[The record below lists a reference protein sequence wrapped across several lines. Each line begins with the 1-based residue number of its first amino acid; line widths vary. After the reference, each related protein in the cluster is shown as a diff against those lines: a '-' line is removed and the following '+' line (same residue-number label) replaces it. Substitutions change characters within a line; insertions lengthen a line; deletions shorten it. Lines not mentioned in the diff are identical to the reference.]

1 MANFSTKIE
10 HEMYSASGQ
19 DDLKNCRLLRLLH
32 SYHDTLILNYNYYL
46 SWLAMNLKMGFDWSL
61 RRLTLKAKRAGV
73 AVDFKSVIHATRSLN
88 VCHRNLDSFGFFFET
103 NAVSM
108 VSVNLEGLVSGMLSM
123 SD

>member
-1 MANFSTKIE
+1 
-10 HEMYSASGQ
+10 
-19 DDLKNCRLLRLLH
+19 
-32 SYHDTLILNYNYYL
+32 
-46 SWLAMNLKMGFDWSL
+46 MNLKMGFDWSL

-123 SD
+123 SDCCGTGEEGALDWSLLSGSDSDPDPSSSSSSSWRFP